1 MLLAAEAIITWQD
14 EQTLASLGEFGLIT
28 ALSAWLPPGERTL
41 VGIGDDAAVLAVPD
55 GRVVA
60 TTDFLLEGRH
70 FRRDWSG
77 AADVGHK
84 AAARSLADLAAMGA
98 EPSAL
103 LVALAAPADLPV
115 SWARELAEGLAA
127 ECARASRGGASV
139 IGGDTARAGQVL
151 LAVTGLGDLAGR
163 APVRRSG
170 ARPGDLVAV
179 AGPLGHSAAGLAL
192 LTAGLADDD
201 LAAGDLVAAHLRPAP
216 PYDAGPQAADLGA
229 TAMIDTSD
237 GLLADLGHIAAASGV
252 RIDLASDA
260 LRPGEAL
267 LTAARAVS
275 DAARHAPQD
284 RTSSGSRP
292 TPADPQAAAE
302 ALGWVLTGGE
312 DHSLAATFPPGT
324 RLPPRWRV
332 IGTVLPAGLPAGP
345 LAQGRPGH
353 GVVVDGQPWA
363 QAPGWD
369 HFALRPK
376 PAASAAGSTVPAR
389 ALAGDL
395 ACLDAGGAHV
405 DPLRRTAD
413 HGADPLDVRVKAA
426 GSAAVRERDV
436 VAEARPLAAYI
447 ADGSHGLLH

>member
-1 MLLAAEAIITWQD
+1 MSRPAEAIITRQD
-14 EQTLASLGEFGLIT
+14 SQTLASVGEFGLIKE
-28 ALSAWLPPGERTL
+28 LSAWLPAGSRTL
-41 VGIGDDAAVLAVPD
+41 VGIGDDAAVLATPD

-70 FRRDWSG
+70 FRRDWSA

-103 LVALAAPADLPV
+103 LVALAAPPDLPL

-127 ECARASRGGASV
+127 ECARGGASV

-163 APVRRSG
+163 KPVLRSG

-179 AGPLGHSAAGLAL
+179 AGPLGHAAAGLAL
-192 LTAGLADDD
+192 LTTGLSAGLSDDP
-201 LAAGDLVAAHLRPAP
+201 LVAAHLRPAP
-216 PYDAGPQAADLGA
+216 PYEAGPQAADLGA

-237 GLLADLGHIAAASGV
+237 GLLADLGHVAAASGV
-252 RIDLASDA
+252 RIDLASAA
-260 LRPGEAL
+260 LRPAQAL
-267 LTAARAVS
+267 LVAARAV
-275 DAARHAPQD
+275 DAAARHD
-284 RTSSGSRP
+284 SCDLTGSGSRP
-292 TPADPQAAAE
+292 ALADQPAESQRIAAVTPAAQA
-302 ALGWVLTGGE
+302 LQWMLSGGE

-332 IGTVLPAGLPAGP
+332 IGAVHSAD
-345 LAQGRPGH
+345 GRPGH

-369 HFALRPK
+369 HFALRSR
-376 PAASAAGSTVPAR
+376 PAALAAGQ
-389 ALAGDL
+389 
-395 ACLDAGGAHV
+395 
-405 DPLRRTAD
+405 
-413 HGADPLDVRVKAA
+413 HGP
-426 GSAAVRERDV
+426 SQ
-436 VAEARPLAAYI
+436 
-447 ADGSHGLLH
+447 HGPSG